1 MDVQYEFDLIS
12 LSPVNYVR
20 NDHEE
25 INSGI
30 ADNEGQIYNETEN
43 LCISSNGH
51 DFRIFFFFL
60 WFTSWGIIFKWKNE
74 LFKEGHNIEMAINL
88 FEENIVKNHVSIF
101 VFKKNLFWN
110 MKQYDMSTLDGTK

>member
-51 DFRIFFFFL
+51 DFRIFFFFCDL
-60 WFTSWGIIFKWKNE
+60 QVEE
-74 LFKEGHNIEMAINL
+74 LFSNGKMNCL
-88 FEENIVKNHVSIF
+88 
-101 VFKKNLFWN
+101 KKDIMLRWLLIYLR
-110 MKQYDMSTLDGTK
+110 KI